1 MTAIVGQQKRA
12 ATALN
17 NVSPKDEIKVQ
28 FESFLLF
35 WYSKSWCMQHH
46 RRTALAG

>member
-1 MTAIVGQQKRA
+1 VRKNPTHPNKGMTAIVGQQKRA

-17 NVSPKDEIKVQ
+17 NVSPKDEIKAQ

-35 WYSKSWCMQHH
+35 WYSE
-46 RRTALAG
+46 